1 LIITSSFLM
10 FLAVIFLKKL
20 WFFSPK
26 TNPFIFTARLASHKA
41 EAEQLSRHYR
51 MRMPGAAEII

>member
-1 LIITSSFLM
+1 M

-20 WFFSPK
+20 WFFSSK

-41 EAEQLSRHYR
+41 ETEHLSRHYR
-51 MRMPGAAEII
+51 MCMPDAAEII